1 MPEARPDINERM
13 NITLIGFMGTGKTV
27 VGKRLARKL
36 GWRFV
41 DVDSLIVAAAKEP
54 VAKIFAEH
62 GERVFRRMETRT
74 IRRVAKAAD
83 QVIATGGGAFMDPEN
98 RRLLHAVGP
107 VICLSATP
115 KAILQRVTS
124 TLSSRPMLAGAT
136 SPQTRIQQLLKQRAS
151 AYAQADVTIDTSGLS
166 VDQVVDRIL
175 EHLGPCL
182 SSSRPYLL
190 THSAELSQRYGGKYI
205 AVLGD
210 RVIGVGAT
218 QLEAYRRI
226 KRPLPSSGDVGVYY
240 VPSRSASSLL
250 V

>member
-1 MPEARPDINERM
+1 M

-36 GWRFV
+36 GWTFV
-41 DVDSLIVAAAKEP
+41 DVDSQIVAAAKEP

-83 QVIATGGGAFMDPEN
+83 QVIATGGGAFTSAEN

-107 VICLSATP
+107 VIGLAATP
-115 KAILQRVTS
+115 AVILRRVTP
-124 TLSSRPMLAGAT
+124 TLSSRPMLAGAA
-136 SPQTRIQQLLKQRAS
+136 SPRARIQQLLSQRAA
-151 AYAQADVTIDTSGLS
+151 AYAQADVTIDTSTLS
-166 VDQVVDRIL
+166 VDQIVDRIV

-190 THSAELSQRYGGKYI
+190 AHSAELSQRYGGKYI
-205 AVLGD
+205 AVFGD

-226 KRPLPSSGDVGVYY
+226 KRPLPSGGDVGVYY
-240 VPSRSASSLL
+240 VPARSHASIAL
-250 V
+250 